1 MSILDQEEFK
11 QLRNFKGKV
20 DSDLVKRILEEVEI
34 DFEKSGNVKSSI
46 IFTYTNYI
54 QQIRQNRD
62 FFNLLS
68 IILEKYTPKLGIDN
82 VNQLILSSI
91 S

>member
-20 DSDLVKRILEEVEI
+20 DSELVKRILEDVEL
-34 DFEKSGNVKSSI
+34 DFEKSGNIKSSI
-46 IFTYTNYI
+46 IFIYTNYI
-54 QQIRQNRD
+54 QQIKQNRD

-68 IILEKYTPKLGIDN
+68 AILEKYTPKLGIDN